1 MYTNTHTPLEVV
13 VTHLQWP
20 LWSESTQEGDA
31 ALPSLDETKDFCS
44 EVGKW
49 EEGEGNLI
57 RIWMWWFFWGLS
69 CFCVLKWPN
78 TEKVRWKYDSIETR
92 CLVYLLHN
100 LSLKVRKNPVSKF
113 ADLLYTI
120 HGYAIF
126 GANRLGRTGSLK
138 RFKAGRASKVN
149 SLNLGSL
156 AVKFFC
162 QKYWNISKC
171 DKLKH
176 FPAGHH
182 FIFLC
187 KKPTELILGSLHFE
201 IFCGIYYGDVNPQTK
216 QSRERSG
223 QSHWSR
229 QDSNCK
235 PLTPPCWKMSM

>member
-1 MYTNTHTPLEVV
+1 MIFLGVV
-13 VTHLQWP
+13 LFLCPQMTKYRKSQVEIWFYRNQMLSIFAAQFKP
-20 LWSESTQEGDA
+20 EG
-31 ALPSLDETKDFCS
+31 T
-44 EVGKW
+44 
-49 EEGEGNLI
+49 
-57 RIWMWWFFWGLS
+57 
-69 CFCVLKWPN
+69 
-78 TEKVRWKYDSIETR
+78 
-92 CLVYLLHN
+92 
-100 LSLKVRKNPVSKF
+100 KNPVSKF